1 MKRNR
6 TVAIEAVIGVSL
18 VMATTGL
25 SGCGYAQ
32 GGGTGVLASTNVKEN
47 TSNGDP
53 KSYYLA
59 MTGNDSNS
67 GARTSPWRT
76 IGHAGKVVAAGDSVH
91 VLPGVYNESV
101 SLDNSGTTSQRI
113 RFISDTPWG
122 AKVTGDGS
130 GNPAIQIR
138 KADYVDIVG
147 FEVTN
152 MNGYMGIEAL
162 ASYSRIVGNL
172 VHDVSGGCK
181 LGRFGLGGAGIN
193 LAYGHDVDVI
203 GNVVHDIG
211 DYLNP
216 HGCETTHGIYVENAR
231 SPNVGGYS
239 TRAWNNIIYRNESD
253 GITSWH
259 CATQMIIV
267 NNLAFENGK
276 TGIFVGAN
284 DPGCLNDNSI
294 VNNNIV
300 VHNGWHDFCTFT
312 DTSQCPIGNHS
323 GKGGIQEGGSTG
335 PNNKY
340 SNNLSYQNLYI
351 GVQDD
356 AIHLSTGTQSNTILG
371 INPQFVN
378 YQPDG
383 TGNYHLLA
391 SSPAV
396 DKGTSIATPPY
407 DFENYPRPYGAG
419 YDIGPYEWHPGTATG
434 APNSRANSSLLPS
447 PAEVPVQK
455 RKTLSGNEDL
465 AKFEGLFVSENPP
478 AKIRIRLESGKLIA
492 TALHEPGQPSYAL
505 VPVSPTRFRFEGAPP
520 DFIAEFYVSGNRVK
534 SLTVERGQLPA
545 VHLVPQE

>member
-152 MNGYMGIEAL
+152 MNGYIGIEAL

-181 LGRFGLGGAGIN
+181 LGRFRLGGAGIN
-193 LAYGHDVDVI
+193 LVYGHDVDVI

-216 HGCETTHGIYVENAR
+216 HGCETTHGIYVENAA

-239 TRAWNNIIYRNESD
+239 TRAWNNIIYRNESE

-259 CATQMIIV
+259 CATQMALV
-267 NNLAFENGK
+267 NNLVFENGK
-276 TGIFVGAN
+276 TGILVGAN
-284 DPGCLNDNSI
+284 DRGCLNDNSVI
-294 VNNNIV
+294 NNNIV

-419 YDIGPYEWHPGTATG
+419 YDIGPYEWHP
-434 APNSRANSSLLPS
+434 
-447 PAEVPVQK
+447 
-455 RKTLSGNEDL
+455 
-465 AKFEGLFVSENPP
+465 
-478 AKIRIRLESGKLIA
+478 
-492 TALHEPGQPSYAL
+492 
-505 VPVSPTRFRFEGAPP
+505 
-520 DFIAEFYVSGNRVK
+520 
-534 SLTVERGQLPA
+534 
-545 VHLVPQE
+545 